1 MKEPPET
8 NTAAGM
14 PRTLTAQSLVRK
26 LMETPSSSDLALE
39 EVDVAYSYSSL
50 DRLVDGAIELAML
63 VAVFSLFTLVL
74 M

>member
-1 MKEPPET
+1 
-8 NTAAGM
+8 
-14 PRTLTAQSLVRK
+14 
-26 LMETPSSSDLALE
+26 METPSYSDPALE

-74 M
+74 I

>member
-1 MKEPPET
+1 MNEPPET

-14 PRTLTAQSLVRK
+14 PRTLTAR
-26 LMETPSSSDLALE
+26 METPSYSDPALE

-74 M
+74 I